1 MNAAPTMPAL
11 TNDAQRGSHCVQ
23 RLVSRESCLRE
34 ISVWCKSRSRR
45 QEDAKLLREAQCA
58 YKTGPYAGPTARFAK
73 HLEEE
78 IAWKRKH
85 WESLE
90 EAMKS
95 EAAAIGA
102 ANAKLCREAGQET
115 P

>member
-1 MNAAPTMPAL
+1 MSETSNAESAPAV
-11 TNDAQRGSHCVQ
+11 AVQ
-23 RLVSRESCLRE
+23 RVVSRESCLRE